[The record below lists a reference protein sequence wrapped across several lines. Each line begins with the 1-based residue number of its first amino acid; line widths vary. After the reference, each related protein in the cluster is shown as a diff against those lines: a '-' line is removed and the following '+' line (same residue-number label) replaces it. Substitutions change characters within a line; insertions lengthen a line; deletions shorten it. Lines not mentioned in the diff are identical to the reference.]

1 MSSFDDFSESS
12 FDESRSSSFQKDDPP
27 TLDEALYDMNLY
39 GMLLNYMT
47 SQQTGGNL
55 QFLHQAR
62 LYRMMR
68 RPRVCLV
75 RQALTLIWTFF
86 AECAPLPVTVSAEE
100 RKRLCEMTFSPEAEL
115 TIDADTFAVAF
126 GEVYN
131 VVVPHFRNWLST
143 NEWREAIPFHHLPQ
157 PSFNVVLSSSTL
169 RVLFNKYLKAQLDR
183 DTDGSA
189 THAFHLWKFCII
201 ANDFRDGKC
210 NHTSHL
216 ETKKKSK
223 GEGSS
228 ADAASA
234 ASEKTHDEAS
244 GATGEI
250 TPEEYAKRLYKK
262 YKHQISLPYD
272 SSMTYAIFIVRAL
285 DHAIE
290 EFGKSALYARWLA
303 LKQYQGVDY
312 QAKTVHQTLTADG
325 YVEPPTLASA
335 LTSGLLPFFRA
346 LCAGTEHGLNIDFLV
361 EVIKFRSHF
370 DCGQTTSTT
379 SSAQKNSQGGS
390 STSSSR
396 KEMVDEARRIFA
408 NYLDGEKMY
417 CDPRLVEEVRE
428 ALGKAFGKGVT
439 PAMFRR
445 CGAFIYQRAENS
457 WCRESRA
464 TFEWINKSYDNRS
477 KAARA
482 VEEEFSMRV
491 LPAGIDCQC
500 VPTIDDCIANA
511 ELMKDFVE
519 FLPKNVSEPFIKYR
533 AAYYE
538 YLKLPQSKRK
548 AEVERVVSLFGANVP
563 NFPELEAFYRV
574 FEKETAKR
582 DRLTDTAFQYSA
594 VCLVRAIAKKY
605 YAEWCVEHSLV
616 WKSAAWELA
625 PSITFSE
632 LSGVITMA
640 SISKKIA
647 EFSLKGKKGLSRYLA
662 KREVKKQTSI
672 NLRVAPA
679 KAPTGKANQVIMS
692 SFDPLAPEYLEA
704 QGSAPTLDVLGV
716 KAKSAEGDSSSLVMN
731 VPTLEETLCSSYL
744 RRLFC
749 SVYLDGTLSAAEHEM
764 WDGFCAFYGKYSAMR
779 DEEVL
784 ASQDDMRTS
793 ILNFVSKFKNIMKD
807 PAKTK
812 ARAEKEK
819 VLLPQFFRDD
829 EIAEYRAHH
838 TKYEAELKK
847 LGWK

>member
-1 MSSFDDFSESS
+1 MFNNSHKNCFSLLL
-12 FDESRSSSFQKDDPP
+12 Q
-27 TLDEALYDMNLY
+27 LY
-39 GMLLNYMT
+39 GMFLNYMT

-55 QFLHQAR
+55 QFLRQAR

-157 PSFNVVLSSSTL
+157 PSFNVVLASSTL

-223 GEGSS
+223 GGEGAS

-234 ASEKTHDEAS
+234 ASEKTRDDAS
-244 GATGEI
+244 GAASESSI

-325 YVEPPTLASA
+325 YVEPPTLAAA

-346 LCAGTEHGLNIDFLV
+346 LCAGTEHRLNIDFLI
-361 EVIKFRSHF
+361 EVLKFRSHF
-370 DCGQTTSTT
+370 DGGMVSPIASQTG
-379 SSAQKNSQGGS
+379 SQGGS
-390 STSSSR
+390 SSGTSR
-396 KEMVDEARRIFA
+396 KDMIEEARRIF
-408 NYLDGEKMY
+408 NTYLEGDVMY
-417 CDPRLVEEVRE
+417 CDPRLVEEVRDT
-428 ALGKAFGKGVT
+428 LSKAFGKGVT

-445 CGAFIYQRAENS
+445 CGAFIYQRSENS
-457 WCRESRA
+457 WCREARA
-464 TFEWINKSYDNRS
+464 TFAWVNKSYDNRS

-491 LPAGIDCQC
+491 LPVGIDCQC
-500 VPTIDDCIANA
+500 VPTIDDCITNA
-511 ELMKDFVE
+511 ELLKDFVE
-519 FLPKNVSEPFIKYR
+519 YLPKEVSEPFMKFR

-548 AEVERVVSLFGANVP
+548 AEVERVVNFYGANVP
-563 NFPELEAFYRV
+563 NFPELESFYRV

-594 VCLVRAIAKKY
+594 VYLVRAIAKKY

-625 PSITFSE
+625 PSITFSQ
-632 LSGVITMA
+632 LNSVITMS
-640 SISKKIA
+640 SISSKIT
-647 EFSLKGKKGLSRYLA
+647 EYNLKGKKGLSRYFA

-679 KAPTGKANQVIMS
+679 KTPTGKANQVIMS

-704 QGSAPTLDVLGV
+704 QGTVPDGDVLGV
-716 KAKSAEGDSSSLVMN
+716 KAKEAEGDSSSLVMT

-807 PAKTK
+807 PAKIK

>member
-1 MSSFDDFSESS
+1 M
-12 FDESRSSSFQKDDPP
+12 
-27 TLDEALYDMNLY
+27 
-39 GMLLNYMT
+39 
-47 SQQTGGNL
+47 
-55 QFLHQAR
+55 
-62 LYRMMR
+62 
-68 RPRVCLV
+68 
-75 RQALTLIWTFF
+75 
-86 AECAPLPVTVSAEE
+86 
-100 RKRLCEMTFSPEAEL
+100 
-115 TIDADTFAVAF
+115 
-126 GEVYN
+126 
-131 VVVPHFRNWLST
+131 
-143 NEWREAIPFHHLPQ
+143 
-157 PSFNVVLSSSTL
+157 
-169 RVLFNKYLKAQLDR
+169 
-183 DTDGSA
+183 
-189 THAFHLWKFCII
+189 
-201 ANDFRDGKC
+201 
-210 NHTSHL
+210 
-216 ETKKKSK
+216 
-223 GEGSS
+223 
-228 ADAASA
+228 
-234 ASEKTHDEAS
+234 
-244 GATGEI
+244 
-250 TPEEYAKRLYKK
+250 
-262 YKHQISLPYD
+262 
-272 SSMTYAIFIVRAL
+272 
-285 DHAIE
+285 
-290 EFGKSALYARWLA
+290 
-303 LKQYQGVDY
+303 
-312 QAKTVHQTLTADG
+312 
-325 YVEPPTLASA
+325 
-335 LTSGLLPFFRA
+335 
-346 LCAGTEHGLNIDFLV
+346 
-361 EVIKFRSHF
+361 
-370 DCGQTTSTT
+370 
-379 SSAQKNSQGGS
+379 
-390 STSSSR
+390 
-396 KEMVDEARRIFA
+396 
-408 NYLDGEKMY
+408 
-417 CDPRLVEEVRE
+417 EEVRE

-482 VEEEFSMRV
+482 VEEEFSIRV

-511 ELMKDFVE
+511 ELMKDFVDY
-519 FLPKNVSEPFIKYR
+519 LPKEVSEPFMKFR

-582 DRLTDTAFQYSA
+582 DRLTDTAFQFSA
-594 VCLVRAIAKKY
+594 VYLVRAIAKKY